1 MQIPASP
8 APLDRSRHGT
18 QLALTILAVL
28 LSVGAYVLV
37 TLGTTG
43 KTPPG
48 VGGFVAVMAGSY
60 LVAHL
65 LITRFAPGADP
76 VMLPC
81 SAVLVG
87 LGYAMIYRLDPDLA
101 AAQFGWLMVGIALFA
116 ATLVLIRDHRTLD
129 SYTYSIGL
137 LGVGFLLLP
146 IAPGI
151 GRTINGARLWV
162 GIGPFTFQPSEIGKV
177 LIVIFLASY
186 LSARKELLAVATRR
200 LGPIRLPEPRYFGP
214 LLVAW
219 FLSLAILFMEK
230 DLGSSL
236 LFFGI
241 FVVMLWV
248 ATARASFLVLG
259 LILFAAGAILGYAAF
274 GHVQT
279 RVHIWLHALEPDK
292 VQAQGYG
299 QLAQSEF
306 AMATGGVAGT
316 GLGQGHPGLI
326 PFAATDFIFAAIGE
340 ELGLLGVT
348 AVLLLYVV
356 LLGRGF
362 RAALSREDGFSKLLA
377 TGLTTALALQAFI
390 IAGGVTRLVPLT
402 GITLPFVSYG
412 GSSLVA
418 NFVILALLV
427 RISAPSRASTR
438 GRPLG
443 RHRSRARRAQ
453 SGRAGGSPGGA
464 GDAETVITRKDE
476 G

>member
-1 MQIPASP
+1 VSQAPAASL
-8 APLDRSRHGT
+8 PLDRSRSGT
-18 QLALTILAVL
+18 QLALTILAVV

-48 VGGFVAVMAGSY
+48 VGGFVAVLAGSY
-60 LVAHL
+60 LAAHL
-65 LITRFAPGADP
+65 LVTRFARGADP
-76 VMLPC
+76 VLLPAA
-81 SAVLVG
+81 AVLAG
-87 LGYAMIYRLDPDLA
+87 LGYAMIYRLDADLA
-101 AAQFGWLMVGIALFA
+101 GEQFGWLMIGLVLFA
-116 ATLVLIRDHRTLD
+116 GTIVLIRDHRTLD
-129 SYTYSIGL
+129 AYTYTIGL
-137 LGVGFLLLP
+137 LGVGFLLMP
-146 IAPGI
+146 VVPGI

-162 GIGPFTFQPSEIGKV
+162 RLGPLTFQPSEIGKV
-177 LIVIFLASY
+177 LIVVFLASY
-186 LSARKELLAVATRR
+186 LSARKELLAMATRR
-200 LGPIRLPEPRYFGP
+200 LGPFRFPEPRYFGP

-219 FLSLAILFMEK
+219 FVSLAVLFMEK

-248 ATARASFLVLG
+248 ATARATFLVIG
-259 LILFAAGAILGYAAF
+259 LVLFAAGAFLGYLAF
-274 GHVQT
+274 AHVQT
-279 RVHIWLHALEPDK
+279 RVHVWLHALEPAR

-306 AMATGGVAGT
+306 AMATGGLAGT

-340 ELGLLGVT
+340 ELGLFGSA
-348 AVLLLYVV
+348 AVLMLYVV

-362 RAALSREDGFSKLLA
+362 RAAISRQDSFSKLLA
-377 TGLTTALALQAFI
+377 TGLTTVLALQAFI
-390 IAGGVTRLVPLT
+390 IVGGVTRLIPLT

-427 RISAPSRASTR
+427 RVSAPPATSS
-438 GRPLG
+438 GPG
-443 RHRSRARRAQ
+443 RHRRAEQGAAGTGRTVG
-453 SGRAGGSPGGA
+453 GRAEGGG
-464 GDAETVITRKDE
+464 
-476 G
+476 

>member
-1 MQIPASP
+1 MQVPATP
-8 APLDRSRHGT
+8 APIDKTRHGT
-18 QLALTILAVL
+18 QLALTIFAVV
-28 LSVGAYVLV
+28 LSAGAYILV

-43 KTPPG
+43 KSPPG
-48 VGGFVAVMAGSY
+48 VGGFVAVLAGSY
-60 LVAHL
+60 LAAHI

-76 VMLPC
+76 AFLPC
-81 SAVLVG
+81 SSLLAG

-101 AAQFGWLMVGIALFA
+101 GEQFGWLMVGLGLFA
-116 ATLVLIRDHRTLD
+116 ATLVVIRDHRTLD
-129 SYTYSIGL
+129 AYTYSIGL
-137 LGVGFLLLP
+137 FGVALLLLP

-162 GIGPFTFQPSEIGKV
+162 GIGPISFQPSEIGKV

-186 LSARKELLAVATRR
+186 LSAKKELLAVATRR
-200 LGPIRLPEPRYFGP
+200 IGPIRLPEPRYFGP

-236 LFFGI
+236 LFFGV

-248 ATARASFLVLG
+248 ATARGSFLALG
-259 LILFAAGAILGYAAF
+259 LILFAAGALMGYATF

-279 RVHIWLHALEPDK
+279 RVHIWLHALEPAR

-299 QLAQSEF
+299 QVAQSVF
-306 AMATGGVAGT
+306 AMSTGGIVGT

-340 ELGLLGVT
+340 ELGLIGVT

-362 RAALSREDGFSKLLA
+362 RAALSREDSFSKLLA
-377 TGLTTALALQAFI
+377 VGLTSALAFQTFI
-390 IAGGVTRLVPLT
+390 IVGGVTRLIPLT

-418 NFVILALLV
+418 NFVILALLIRV
-427 RISAPSRASTR
+427 SAPAAQPR
-438 GRPLG
+438 GQG
-443 RHRSRARRAQ
+443 RHRTARPR
-453 SGRAGGSPGGA
+453 
-464 GDAETVITRKDE
+464 GDA